1 MIKNIFFGLV
11 IFQILKI
18 ESFVYKCL
26 TIDQNIIKNDIENA
40 QIHQHKHENVAF

>member
-11 IFQILKI
+11 IFQMKQI

-26 TIDQNIIKNDIENA
+26 TIDQNIIKGDIDNA
-40 QIHQHKHENVAF
+40 QIHQHK